1 MSAVLTQ
8 IERGVAMEKDLSI
21 SNFTEIVNIIE
32 TAKNNAY
39 KKVNEELIKMYWK
52 IGGYLHN
59 QSSNAEFGDAYVDA
73 ISEEIVRNF
82 PGIKG
87 FSRRGLYRMK
97 QFYELYENDEFVS
110 ALLTQISWTNHL
122 AIMSKAKKVEER
134 HFYIALCAKE
144 QYSSRELERQIESG
158 YYERY
163 MLSKEK
169 LLPETIEKLQIN
181 PFLDTYV
188 MEFLDLPDK
197 FLEKPV
203 SMRDI
208 IALDEDDVIAIA
220 SRNII
225 DQSKLFED
233 DRILDSKTKA
243 IPDNNERALTTII
256 TYYECNKE
264 LAWLFLKDKPVKGL
278 DEKLIKGKAKVN
290 EYIRHRPNDEVIEF
304 FTNECEAYWSA
315 LIGECQD
322 AFKKDVGIGKY
333 RNRDGGH
340 VFFRPVSLIPFT
352 KALVRIK
359 EKENLDY
366 ENLIRKFPSSVFWI
380 QNDIWK
386 KIIWD
391 DVKKSMIMGNSK
403 LIELIFLYSYDNSF
417 LTESEKKKIVK
428 ELESKWD
435 YHESDIIEIFEQ
447 RLLGENI

>member
-1 MSAVLTQ
+1 M
-8 IERGVAMEKDLSI
+8 
-21 SNFTEIVNIIE
+21 
-32 TAKNNAY
+32 
-39 KKVNEELIKMYWK
+39 
-52 IGGYLHN
+52 
-59 QSSNAEFGDAYVDA
+59 
-73 ISEEIVRNF
+73 
-82 PGIKG
+82 
-87 FSRRGLYRMK
+87 
-97 QFYELYENDEFVS
+97 
-110 ALLTQISWTNHL
+110 
-122 AIMSKAKKVEER
+122 
-134 HFYIALCAKE
+134 
-144 QYSSRELERQIESG
+144 
-158 YYERY
+158 
-163 MLSKEK
+163 
-169 LLPETIEKLQIN
+169 
-181 PFLDTYV
+181 
-188 MEFLDLPDK
+188 
-197 FLEKPV
+197 
-203 SMRDI
+203 
-208 IALDEDDVIAIA
+208 
-220 SRNII
+220 
-225 DQSKLFED
+225 FED

-447 RLLGENI
+447 RLWGENI